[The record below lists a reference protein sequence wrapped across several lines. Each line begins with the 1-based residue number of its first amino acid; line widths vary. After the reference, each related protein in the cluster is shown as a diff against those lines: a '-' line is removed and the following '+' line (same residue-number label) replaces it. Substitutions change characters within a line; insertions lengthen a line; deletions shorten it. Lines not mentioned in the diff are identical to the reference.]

1 SPITIPVLAQVFPLT
16 FVLPLTALLDLSS
29 ALALGLHTRR
39 DASTRELLVLLPFT
53 LAGLVL
59 GVTLLVNLPVR
70 AALLALGLFGCAYA
84 IHLMVRPNRVRGLG
98 RIWAGPAGLV
108 GGIAGALFGMGGPPY
123 VMYISGRVT
132 APTRRRATIA
142 QMVIV
147 NVGLRVAAFAA
158 AGLFASRTL
167 WIAAALLLPVAW
179 LGLWAGHRVH
189 VRVAPATTSRIIGGA
204 LLLTGVALV
213 APALSRS

>member
-1 SPITIPVLAQVFPLT
+1 MPSAAMIAVVLVTFVGYLVFGVTGFGASPITIPVLAQVFPLT

-98 RIWAGPAGLV
+98 RIWA
-108 GGIAGALFGMGGPPY
+108 
-123 VMYISGRVT
+123 
-132 APTRRRATIA
+132 
-142 QMVIV
+142 
-147 NVGLRVAAFAA
+147 
-158 AGLFASRTL
+158 
-167 WIAAALLLPVAW
+167 
-179 LGLWAGHRVH
+179 
-189 VRVAPATTSRIIGGA
+189 
-204 LLLTGVALV
+204 
-213 APALSRS
+213 